1 MTVYVVV
8 NGKDTKV
15 YTTKEA
21 AEAEAK
27 KVNTYKAMAGS
38 NEGYAYVVEAEVE

>member
-8 NGKDTKV
+8 NGGDTKV
-15 YTTKEA
+15 YTNKEA

-27 KVNTYKAMAGS
+27 RVNYHLDMGGS
-38 NEGYAYVVEAEVE
+38 YTRVRVVATELR

>member
-8 NGKDTKV
+8 DGKDTKV
-15 YTTKEA
+15 YRNKEE

-27 KVNTYKAMAGS
+27 KVNYNIYMSGS
-38 NEGYAYVVEAEVE
+38 NEGYAYVVETEVK